1 MRDFIM
7 YTGCT
12 TPVRLPAYEASIKV
26 VLEKLGIRVSLMKD
40 ANCCGSQYVESIS
53 HVAFCAMSGRIL
65 ALAEKADKDLLAIC
79 GACSGALKTVKHDLD
94 NDPELRKEVNELLAE
109 EGLKYTGNVE
119 VKHLLQIFREDIG
132 YDAIEA
138 AIVRPY
144 HGMKLAAHYG
154 CHVTRPEEIVK
165 VDDAQ
170 NPTIIDKI
178 IEITGAT
185 PVDYTGKTRCCG
197 GPMLAM
203 DTEIATKIGLDK
215 IRNMRE
221 AEADGIITACEFCD
235 IQLTQ
240 VQFDELA
247 GDEEKIPVIPLPQ
260 FLGPAIGID
269 FDKLGIHLNK
279 IDPKQILQSVP
290 HGGA

>member
-1 MRDFIM
+1 MKEFLM

-26 VLEKLGIRVSLMKD
+26 VLEKLGIRLTLLKD
-40 ANCCGSQYVESIS
+40 ANCCGSQYVESLS
-53 HVAFCAMSGRIL
+53 HTAFCAMSGRIL
-65 ALAEKADKDLLAIC
+65 ALAESLGKDILAIC

-94 NDPELRKEVNELLAE
+94 RDPALRAEVNDILAE
-109 EGLKYTGNVE
+109 EGLKYTGTVE

-132 YDAIEA
+132 YDAIKSA
-138 AIVRPY
+138 VVKPY
-144 HGMKLAAHYG
+144 TGLRLAAHYG
-154 CHVTRPEEIVK
+154 CHVTRPPEIVK
-165 VDDAQ
+165 VDDAE

-203 DTEIATKIGLDK
+203 DSDVATKIGLDK
-215 IRNMRE
+215 IANIR
-221 AEADGIITACEFCD
+221 AEKADGIITACEFCD

-240 VQFDELA
+240 IQFEDIANDEP
-247 GDEEKIPVIPLPQ
+247 KIPVIPLPQ
-260 FLGPAIGID
+260 FLGPALGID
-269 FDKLGIHLNK
+269 FERLGIHLNK
-279 IDPKQILQSVP
+279 IDPQVILQRV
-290 HGGA
+290 